1 MMKKYFHFHTQN
13 KGRIFLVIA
22 LSMLLTGCAGAMTA
36 EHLTMLSVVAT
47 GGCWSCTMF
56 KVVWEAIG
64 NALAKTYAPCSE
76 LALILLGVG
85 LLFWLSITIGRMV
98 ASVKE
103 PNMKDIIPK
112 ISGVLFKAMVVGVIL
127 SAPKYTVAILDLFVT
142 PVLESFTNLS
152 KAVLFADVSIA
163 EMLTAPFDLLK
174 LGGDYD
180 IDKNY
185 IVFTRHIGSE
195 LQDVVYRLYLTFKD
209 GFLLGARMLI
219 HFELTS
225 ILLGLMIMAVFFYF
239 MLFFPLLLLEGFVTL
254 GFACVFFPF
263 LLAGW
268 VFPSTKN
275 YINEGFKIVM
285 QAAAQLLVTC
295 IYIGIVVSILHEYAE
310 EFSPTRFLT
319 DPMLLLGIRNMSNN
333 GLAFMGMLFCIFKL
347 TNEVPNITSYFVG
360 EFNRSQITKMFTKL
374 QQAVKGV
381 GKMVVGAAMMGTG
394 VMSGAGKAM
403 MASGVKDTAKGFSGY
418 QDENAGQ
425 SNTDNA
431 TIRQQTQQNK

>member
-1 MMKKYFHFHTQN
+1 MMKKYFHF
-13 KGRIFLVIA
+13 KDKRVGRLFLVFA
-22 LSMLLTGCAGAMTA
+22 LSLMLSGCAAGLTA
-36 EHLTMLSVVAT
+36 EHLTMISVVAT

-64 NALAKTYAPCSE
+64 NALTKTYGPCSR
-76 LALILLGVG
+76 LAFILLGTG
-85 LLFWLSITIGRMV
+85 LLFWLTFTIGKMV
-98 ASVKE
+98 ASLKE

-127 SAPKYTVAILDLFVT
+127 SAPGYTIAMLDLFVT
-142 PVLESFTNLS
+142 PILQVFVGLS
-152 KAVLFADVSIA
+152 KAVLFSDSSIA
-163 EMLTAPFDLLK
+163 EMLTAPFDLLSF
-174 LGGDYD
+174 GSHE
-180 IDKNY
+180 IEHNY
-185 IVFTRHIGSE
+185 KVFTRHIGTE
-195 LQDVVYRLYLTFKD
+195 MQDVVYRLYLTFKD

-219 HFELTS
+219 HFEFTS

-263 LLAGW
+263 FLVGW

-275 YINEGFKIVM
+275 YINEGFKIVV
-285 QAAAQLLVTC
+285 QAGAQLLVTC
-295 IYIGIVVSILHEYAE
+295 IYIGIVVCIIHEYAE

-319 DPMLLLGIRNMSNN
+319 DPMLVLGIKNMSNN
-333 GLAFMGMLFCIFKL
+333 GLAFMGMLYCIFKL

-360 EFNRSQITKMFTKL
+360 EFNRSQVTKMFSKV
-374 QQAVKGV
+374 QSAVKGV
-381 GKMVVGAAMMGTG
+381 GKVVVGAAMVGTG

-403 MASGVKDTAKGFSGY
+403 MVSGVKDTAKGFSSF
-418 QDENAGQ
+418 QDESQRDASQ
-425 SNTDNA
+425 DAA